1 MIDEPLL
8 RVMFACRGSTREGL
22 GHVMRSRSVA
32 AEMARLSSTRVCVVG
47 EPYVETLVS
56 GRGLHFQ
63 MLKEESELIK
73 QTEAFQPHVVV
84 FDALNFEPRTLARIR
99 EKAMT
104 VSLSP
109 VFNLLNEMDLVF
121 HRTKYLGDEWIPSR
135 RQGPEIR
142 AGLQYAV
149 IREQCVTIG
158 PEAYRHSLEQQ
169 PLAIVISMGGADAG
183 NKTLQTL
190 RAIQSVHRPL
200 LIWVLLGEGYG
211 HSYEKLVDCV
221 RQNRQHEIILAKTSD
236 SMWRVMQNCSLAIL
250 AGGTITYEAAHAG
263 LPSINVFEDG
273 KHVFLIRE
281 LVEKGICL
289 SAGFPMHDALD
300 VVAANLSHL
309 EKNREELWN
318 MHQRATGQVNHSGAE
333 RIAKEIIEQYWERR
347 GRYATPTLAKIKNG
361 TAA

>member
-1 MIDEPLL
+1 MIDAPLL

-84 FDALNFEPRTLARIR
+84 FDALNFEPETLAGIR
-99 EKAMT
+99 KKAMT

-158 PEAYRHSLEQQ
+158 PERIATRLNNN
-169 PLAIVISMGGADAG
+169 LW
-183 NKTLQTL
+183 
-190 RAIQSVHRPL
+190 PL
-200 LIWVLLGEGYG
+200 LFRWAVRMRETRPSRRFAPFNRFIDPCSSGSCW
-211 HSYEKLVDCV
+211 EKV
-221 RQNRQHEIILAKTSD
+221 T
-236 SMWRVMQNCSLAIL
+236 AIPMKNWWI
-250 AGGTITYEAAHAG
+250 AFGRIGNTK
-263 LPSINVFEDG
+263 S
-273 KHVFLIRE
+273 FLRKQAIRCG
-281 LVEKGICL
+281 V
-289 SAGFPMHDALD
+289 
-300 VVAANLSHL
+300 
-309 EKNREELWN
+309 
-318 MHQRATGQVNHSGAE
+318 
-333 RIAKEIIEQYWERR
+333 
-347 GRYATPTLAKIKNG
+347 
-361 TAA
+361 